1 MTDLSLASL
10 EAMVKE
16 LVRKDVPIAL
26 KPTMLILPGP
36 VCQYLN
42 ERGITREDVLDMVRE
57 AHRPLEEGE
66 K

>member
-1 MTDLSLASL
+1 
-10 EAMVKE
+10 MVKE

-57 AHRPLEEGE
+57 AHKPLGEGE